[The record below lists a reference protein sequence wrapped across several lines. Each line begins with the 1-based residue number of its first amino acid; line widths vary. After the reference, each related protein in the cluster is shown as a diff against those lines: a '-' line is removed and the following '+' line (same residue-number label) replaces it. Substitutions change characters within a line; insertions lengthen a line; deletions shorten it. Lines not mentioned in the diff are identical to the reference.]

1 MVKGRRPKP
10 PALRQR
16 RNKSVTAATLQVDAP
31 AAAPTDREEIAAA
44 ESAKAPAV
52 RAPNLPRR
60 DTPWHPRV
68 HEWWRDIWRSPM
80 AAEWLQSDRY
90 ALELLAILRND
101 FLLKPSASLAAE
113 IRLQESRFGL
123 TPIDRHRLQWAT
135 PKQDARPQPQTAKE
149 MRDEG
154 KDPREALKAVP

>member
-1 MVKGRRPKP
+1 MTKGRRPKP

-16 RNKSVTAATLQVDAP
+16 RNKSVTAATLPVAAP
-31 AAAPTDREEIAAA
+31 AATPAGEEEIAAA
-44 ESAKAPAV
+44 ESAKEKAI

-135 PKQDARPQPQTAKE
+135 PKPSEPARPPTAKE
-149 MRDEG
+149 LRDEG
-154 KDPREALKAVP
+154 KDPREALKAVL